1 MGASTRSRTLVFA
14 TLDDREV
21 TLHADG
27 PVGFNRQRRVQQIAN
42 RPYPIRNVQRDA
54 RRGPQ
59 RFMDPAKIVVWV
71 TQQEF
76 DPGAALEVS
85 GNERGRQLRRP
96 SQIPGFL

>member
-21 TLHADG
+21 TLHAAVRSG
-27 PVGFNRQRRVQQIAN
+27 SIAN
-42 RPYPIRNVQRDA
+42 VASNKSPIVQALRNAQRDA
-54 RRGPQ
+54 QRGPQ